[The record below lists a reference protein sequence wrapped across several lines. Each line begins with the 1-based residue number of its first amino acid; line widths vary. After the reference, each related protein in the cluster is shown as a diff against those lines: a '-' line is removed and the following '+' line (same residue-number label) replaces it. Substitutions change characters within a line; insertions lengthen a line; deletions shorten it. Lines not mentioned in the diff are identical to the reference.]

1 MIVVILYDQIELNN
15 HNLKSSIIN
24 EIVLLFNNK
33 KILNH
38 RHYEKRKKQSIL
50 EELIHIVI
58 NIIRFTETTVQPV
71 LQKRFTKFVSPRN
84 KSSSKYANIWWC
96 RIETHVSLPCEK
108 KKRTFNPRSMIYDC
122 LGNVSRIPAASGPVA
137 LPCFLAISQNGIK
150 FQPTA
155 FGGNKGVNLV
165 PTRLICCPNRCAIS
179 RGISGA
185 KQFVL
190 QM

>member
-15 HNLKSSIIN
+15 HNLKSLIIN

-71 LQKRFTKFVSPRN
+71 LQRRFTKFVSPRN

-108 KKRTFNPRSMIYDC
+108 KKK
-122 LGNVSRIPAASGPVA
+122 NVQSAIDDLRLFGKCFENSGCKWTSRFAVLSSYKSKWNKV
-137 LPCFLAISQNGIK
+137 LAYGIRRK
-150 FQPTA
+150 
-155 FGGNKGVNLV
+155 
-165 PTRLICCPNRCAIS
+165 
-179 RGISGA
+179 
-185 KQFVL
+185 
-190 QM
+190 